1 MSDEQFQL
9 LQSIDKKLSKLTSI
23 KRSMLD
29 AFIKAVLTI
38 IGTLVAWSVI
48 FYVGAIF
55 LQNYTND
62 ILDAINN
69 SNPLNSIFN
78 KE

>member
-1 MSDEQFQL
+1 MSNEQFQL
-9 LQSIDKKLSKLTSI
+9 LQDIDKKLSKLTSI

-29 AFIKAVLTI
+29 AFIKAIFTI

-55 LQNYTND
+55 LQNYKND
-62 ILDAINN
+62 ILDAINS
-69 SNPLNSIFN
+69 SNPLNSIF
-78 KE
+78 KKQ